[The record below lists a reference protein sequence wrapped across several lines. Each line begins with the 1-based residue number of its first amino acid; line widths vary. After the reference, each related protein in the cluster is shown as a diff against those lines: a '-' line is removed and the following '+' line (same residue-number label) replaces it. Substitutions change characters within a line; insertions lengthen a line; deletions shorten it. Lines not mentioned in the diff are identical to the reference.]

1 MTKLFRFALARL
13 SEGSTIRGGIM
24 LLTACGITLRP
35 ELQSAIIATGMTLAG
50 LIGVLVSDAAPASP
64 AE

>member
-1 MTKLFRFALARL
+1 MTKLFRFVVARL

-24 LLTACGITLRP
+24 LLTACGITLKP

-50 LIGVLVSDAAPASP
+50 LIGVLISDAPAAS
-64 AE
+64 E

>member
-1 MTKLFRFALARL
+1 MTKLFRFVVARL

-24 LLTACGITLRP
+24 LLTACGVTLRP

-50 LIGVLVSDAAPASP
+50 LIGVLVSDAPAPA